1 MRAACAF
8 FVLFFAASE
17 VRAADPATAQTKSRL
32 EIEGL
37 LKRHSAAERSGDA
50 ASLASCYEEDG
61 LLLPSSGEPVRGRV
75 EIARRYQA
83 IFVGKSPRTALDPE
97 ELWVM
102 GDFAVSRGTARG
114 PSNQPHKKGPLVN
127 RYVMTL
133 QRNGETWEI
142 QSLVWNSGAV
152 STRP

>member
-1 MRAACAF
+1 MRAASAL
-8 FVLFFAASE
+8 FVLCVAATE
-17 VRAADPATAQTKSRL
+17 VLWADPATAQTDSRL

-37 LKRHSAAERSGDA
+37 LNRHAVAEKSGDA
-50 ASLASCYEEDG
+50 AALALCYEGDG

-83 IFVGKSPRTALDPE
+83 IFLGKSPRTVLDPE

-102 GDFAVSRGTARG
+102 GDFAVSRGAARG
-114 PSNQPHKKGPLVN
+114 PSTQPQKKGRLVN

-133 QRNGETWEI
+133 QRNGEAWEI